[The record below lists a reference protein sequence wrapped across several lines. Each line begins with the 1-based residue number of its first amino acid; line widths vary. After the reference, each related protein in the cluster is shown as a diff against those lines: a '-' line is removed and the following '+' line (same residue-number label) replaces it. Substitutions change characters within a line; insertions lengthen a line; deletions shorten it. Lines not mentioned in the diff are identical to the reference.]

1 MAKRL
6 FADVDIDATPEQVWE
21 VLTDLAAYPAW
32 NPFIVRAEGVVEPG
46 RRLTVTMQPVGG
58 RATTLRPRLVDVD
71 APRRLRWRGTLGIRG
86 LMDADHTFSLEPQ
99 GSGTRLV
106 QQEDFRGAL
115 VPFLAA
121 SLDRK
126 TLPAFV
132 AMNEAL
138 KSRAEHT
145 ASRIRG

>member
-6 FADVDIDATPEQVWE
+6 SADVGIDATPQRVWE
-21 VLTDLAAYPAW
+21 VLTDLAAYPVW
-32 NPFIVRAEGVVEPG
+32 NPFIVRAEGIVALG
-46 RRLTVTMQPVGG
+46 RRLTVTMQPVDG
-58 RATTLRPRLVDVD
+58 RTVTLRPRLVEVDV
-71 APRRLRWRGTLGIRG
+71 ARRLRWRGRLGVPG
-86 LMDADHTFSLEPQ
+86 LMDAEHSFTLEPR

-106 QQEDFRGAL
+106 HQEDFRGVL

-121 SLDRK
+121 SLDRH

-138 KSRAEHT
+138 KSRAEHAT
-145 ASRIRG
+145 SHPRG

>member
-6 FADVDIDATPEQVWE
+6 SAEVDVDATPERVWS
-21 VLTDLAAYPAW
+21 VLTDLAAYPVW

-46 RRLTVTMQPVGG
+46 GRLTLRMQPVGG
-58 RATTLRPRLVDVD
+58 RAMTLRPRLIEVDE
-71 APRRLRWRGTLGIRG
+71 PRQVRWRGTLGVPG
-86 LMDADHTFSLEPQ
+86 LMDADHVFTLEPR

-106 QQEDFRGAL
+106 QQEDFRGVL

-121 SLDRK
+121 SLDRN

-132 AMNEAL
+132 AMNQAL
-138 KSRAEHT
+138 KRRAEHA
-145 ASRIRG
+145 ASRSRG